1 MMTRDEIRE
10 LATFQADETKGACAL
25 SFYFQPDPPQDRSHR
40 REAIVAKD
48 VVKQALK
55 SSAATGNNG
64 SLHADLDR
72 VLDLATNLRG
82 HARGRAV
89 FACSAQ
95 NFWKEYELPPHLVAT
110 QIYLQPRFQLKPLA
124 ALLGAQPALSV
135 AMVDRQRARF
145 FDLRLDDLRERGA
158 IVHMLSRNAS
168 SYGYN
173 GYEGGHAERRVSE
186 EALQHFKAVS
196 ERLRTDFEKGIWE
209 RLIVG
214 CQDAN
219 WSEFES
225 HLHPYVKQ
233 RLIGR
238 FSADVA
244 SVSNEEI
251 RDRAGAVLNQ
261 WIAKRAST
269 KVSEALDFA
278 KSNGRGVTGLRRVLQ
293 ALETGEVQAIFLT
306 ENYLLEPSSART
318 AVTST
323 STWFRR
329 AWPAESPLANSP
341 TSAMPSS
348 PSPSA
353 ATSNCSISRST
364 PIWIAPA
371 ISPRSCASAPIRQQ
385 DRSRRHRRTWA
396 SRACV
401 VTGLCPVQAGPRSHT
416 WRVGHFRGEA

>member
-1 MMTRDEIRE
+1 MTQDEIRE
-10 LATFQADETKGACAL
+10 LAAFQADETKGACAL
-25 SFYFQPDPPQDRSHR
+25 TFYFQPDPPQDRSHR

-55 SSAATGNNG
+55 SAAATGKNG
-64 SLHADLDR
+64 SLHADLNR
-72 VLDLATNLRG
+72 VLELATNLRG

-95 NFWKEYELPPHLVAT
+95 NFWKEYELPPHLGAT

-244 SVSNEEI
+244 IVSNEEI
-251 RDRAGAVLNQ
+251 RDHAATVLNR
-261 WIAKRAST
+261 WIADRGSKKA
-269 KVSEALDFA
+269 SEAVDFA
-278 KSNGRGVTGLRRVLQ
+278 KSNGRGVTGLRRVLK
-293 ALETGEVQAIFLT
+293 ALETGEVQTLFLT
-306 ENYLLEPSSART
+306 ENYSAR
-318 AVTST
+318 AVECPNCGHLDAHVVPSCVACGKPTRELADVCDAIIPIAIRRDIELFYLKDHT
-323 STWFRR
+323 DLNRAGNIAALLRFR
-329 AWPAESPLANSP
+329 SDQ
-341 TSAMPSS
+341 TTGQI
-348 PSPSA
+348 A
-353 ATSNCSISRST
+353 A
-364 PIWIAPA
+364 
-371 ISPRSCASAPIRQQ
+371 AS
-385 DRSRRHRRTWA
+385 
-396 SRACV
+396 
-401 VTGLCPVQAGPRSHT
+401 
-416 WRVGHFRGEA
+416 

>member
-10 LATFQADETKGACAL
+10 LAAFQADETKGACAL
-25 SFYFQPDPPQDRSHR
+25 SFYFHPDPPQDRSHR

-55 SSAATGNNG
+55 SAAAQGKNG

-82 HARGRAV
+82 GARGRAV

-95 NFWKEYELPPHLVAT
+95 NFWKEYELPQHLGGT
-110 QIYLQPRFQLKPLA
+110 HIYLQPRFQLKPLA
-124 ALLGAQPALSV
+124 ALLGAQPALCV

-145 FDLRLDDLRERGA
+145 FDLRLDHLRERGA
-158 IVHMLSRNAS
+158 IVHMLSRSAS

-173 GYEGGHAERRVSE
+173 GYEGGHAERRVAE

-196 ERLRTDFEKGIWE
+196 ERLRTELEKGIWE

-225 HLHPYVKQ
+225 HLHSYVKQ

-251 RDRAGAVLNQ
+251 REHAGAVLDR
-261 WIAKRAST
+261 WIAERGVKKA
-269 KVSEALDFA
+269 SEALDFA

-293 ALETGEVQAIFLT
+293 ALETGEVQTIFLT
-306 ENYLLEPSSART
+306 ENYSAR
-318 AVTST
+318 AVEC
-323 STWFRR
+323 
-329 AWPAESPLANSP
+329 PHCGHLDVHLVP
-341 TSAMPSS
+341 
-348 PSPSA
+348 
-353 ATSNCSISRST
+353 
-364 PIWIAPA
+364 
-371 ISPRSCASAPIRQQ
+371 
-385 DRSRRHRRTWA
+385 
-396 SRACV
+396 ACV
-401 VTGLCPVQAGPRSHT
+401 ACGHATRELTDVCDAIIPIAIRRDIELFYLKEHEGLDRAGNIAALLRFRSDQT
-416 WRVGHFRGEA
+416 SGQIAAAS

>member
-1 MMTRDEIRE
+1 MTRDEVRE
-10 LATFQADETKGACAL
+10 LASFHADEAKGACAL

-48 VVKQALK
+48 LVKQALK
-55 SSAATGNNG
+55 SAAAIGKNG

-82 HARGRAV
+82 NSRGRAV

-95 NFWKEYELPPHLVAT
+95 KFWREYELPPQLGGTH
-110 QIYLQPRFQLKPLA
+110 IYLQPRFQLKPLA
-124 ALLGAQPALSV
+124 ALLGAQPALSI

-168 SYGYN
+168 NYGYN

-196 ERLRTDFEKGIWE
+196 ERLLAEFEKGIWE

-225 HLHPYVKQ
+225 NLHPYVKQ
-233 RLIGR
+233 RLVGR

-251 RDRAGAVLNQ
+251 RDHAGALVHQ
-261 WIAKRAST
+261 WITERAAM
-269 KVSEALDFA
+269 KADEAVDLA
-278 KSNGRGVTGLRRVLQ
+278 KSNGRAVTGLRRVLQ
-293 ALETGEVQAIFLT
+293 ALEAGEVQSIFLT
-306 ENYLLEPSSART
+306 ENYSAR
-318 AVTST
+318 AVECPHCGHLD
-323 STWFRR
+323 
-329 AWPAESPLANSP
+329 AHL
-341 TSAMPSS
+341 
-348 PSPSA
+348 
-353 ATSNCSISRST
+353 
-364 PIWIAPA
+364 IA
-371 ISPRSCASAPIRQQ
+371 
-385 DRSRRHRRTWA
+385 
-396 SRACV
+396 ACV
-401 VTGLCPVQAGPRSHT
+401 ACGRATRELADVCDAIIPIAIRRDIELFYLKENDGLDHAGNIAALLRFRSDQRT
-416 WRVGHFRGEA
+416 AQIAAAS

>member
-1 MMTRDEIRE
+1 MTRDEIRE
-10 LATFQADETKGACAL
+10 LAAFQAGETKGACAL

-55 SSAATGNNG
+55 SAGATGKNG
-64 SLHADLDR
+64 SVHADLDR

-110 QIYLQPRFQLKPLA
+110 QIYLQRRFQLKPLA
-124 ALLGAQPALSV
+124 ALLGAQPALCV

-168 SYGYN
+168 SQGYN

-219 WSEFES
+219 WPEFES

-251 RDRAGAVLNQ
+251 RDHAGAVLNR
-261 WIAKRAST
+261 WITERGSKKA
-269 KVSEALDFA
+269 SEAVDFA
-278 KSNGRGVTGLRRVLQ
+278 KSNGRGVTGLRRVLR
-293 ALETGEVQAIFLT
+293 ALEAGEVQTIFLT
-306 ENYLLEPSSART
+306 ENYSAR
-318 AVTST
+318 AVECPNCGHLDAHIVPSCGACGRPTRELT
-323 STWFRR
+323 DVCDAIIPIAIRRDIELFYLKEHTDLDRAGNIAALLRFRSDQR
-329 AWPAESPLANSP
+329 
-341 TSAMPSS
+341 TGQI
-348 PSPSA
+348 A
-353 ATSNCSISRST
+353 A
-364 PIWIAPA
+364 
-371 ISPRSCASAPIRQQ
+371 AS
-385 DRSRRHRRTWA
+385 
-396 SRACV
+396 
-401 VTGLCPVQAGPRSHT
+401 
-416 WRVGHFRGEA
+416 

>member
-1 MMTRDEIRE
+1 MMTQDEIRE
-10 LATFQADETKGACAL
+10 LAAFQADETKGACAL

-55 SSAATGNNG
+55 SAAATGKDG

-95 NFWKEYELPPHLVAT
+95 NFWKEYELPPHLVST

-168 SYGYN
+168 SQGYN

-196 ERLRTDFEKGIWE
+196 ERLLADFEKGIWE

-225 HLHPYVKQ
+225 NLHPYVKQ

-251 RDRAGAVLNQ
+251 RDHAGALLNR
-261 WIAKRAST
+261 WITERGSKKAN
-269 KVSEALDFA
+269 EAVDFA

-293 ALETGEVQAIFLT
+293 ALETGEVQTIFLT
-306 ENYLLEPSSART
+306 ENYSARAVECPHCGHLDAHLVPSCVACGKPTRELTDVCDAIIPIAIRRDIELFYLKEHTDLDRAGNIAALLRFRSDQTTGQIAT
-318 AVTST
+318 AS
-323 STWFRR
+323 
-329 AWPAESPLANSP
+329 
-341 TSAMPSS
+341 
-348 PSPSA
+348 
-353 ATSNCSISRST
+353 
-364 PIWIAPA
+364 
-371 ISPRSCASAPIRQQ
+371 
-385 DRSRRHRRTWA
+385 
-396 SRACV
+396 
-401 VTGLCPVQAGPRSHT
+401 
-416 WRVGHFRGEA
+416 